1 MGQTYNITDLEK
13 ISGIKSHTIRIWEK
27 RYNLLNP
34 KRTPTN
40 IRYYD
45 EQDLKKLLMVVILY
59 KNGMKISEIANLP
72 LHRLQELVLSFKLPE
87 AAQTPIVEQLL
98 LAVTDFNQN
107 FLNEI
112 LVKEVINRG
121 IESAFEDVIFPF
133 LQKVGLLWL
142 TDVASCLHM
151 NFAHSQVSRFLWQN
165 LKFQNIY
172 EKPCYLT
179 FAPQNSLAV
188 PQLIYFSFLLNRYN
202 KSTTFLGQIHSTI
215 DIINTD
221 KFRDCILM
229 TIYKRLNRDFY
240 EPLKQARNKV
250 ILIDLQQNYEDDLP
264 DNFILIRSFDQFKKL
279 IKNNGQ

>member
-1 MGQTYNITDLEK
+1 MSKTYNITELEK

-27 RYNLLNP
+27 RYNLLTP

-72 LHRLQELVLSFKLPE
+72 IHRLQELVLSFKMPE

-98 LAVTDFNQN
+98 LAITDFNQS
-107 FLNEI
+107 FLNDILIKEI
-112 LVKEVINRG
+112 INHG
-121 IESAFEDVIFPF
+121 IEAAFERVIFPF

-142 TDVASCLHM
+142 TDVTSCLHL

-172 EKPCYLT
+172 SKHCYLA
-179 FAPQNSLAV
+179 FAPQNSLTI
-188 PQLIYFSFLLNRYN
+188 PLLIYFSFILNRFN
-202 KSTTFLGQIHSTI
+202 KPTTFLGQIYNI
-215 DIINTD
+215 ADVINMD
-221 KFRDCILM
+221 KFKDCTLM
-229 TIYKRLNRDFY
+229 TVYKRFNKDFY
-240 EPLKQARNKV
+240 EPLKQTHHKV
-250 ILIDLQQNYEDDLP
+250 LLIDLDNQSEDFE
-264 DNFILIRSFDQFKKL
+264 NENITVIRSFDEFKRI
-279 IKNNGQ
+279 IKEN